1 MQKKILF
8 YVIYIYLLKNIIKNF
23 DQYNNIYK
31 YIDIINDDILMIIAF
46 IIIIY
51 NLIRDILSCL
61 YFILSYLFLIKK
73 NTPIIKKYFL
83 RDRTLIKK
91 PNRLLF

>member
-1 MQKKILF
+1 MSKKLLF
-8 YVIYIYLLKNIIKNF
+8 YIIYVYLLKNIIKNF
-23 DQYNNIYK
+23 EQYNDIYK
-31 YIDIINDDILMIIAF
+31 YIDIINDDILMIITF

-51 NLIRDILSCL
+51 NFIRDILSCL